1 MPQRFVVQEYM
12 EDQPTDEQ
20 MEETFGDEAA
30 DLKDAIADEKY
41 RLQSLLEG
49 INADRIQAAGYG
61 ALAVAVILNL
71 FCLLDKPDSYM
82 VLWILSSL
90 YFYLIYP
97 LIPLAFILIPGLFRK
112 TTEKRE
118 GRDPLLP
125 WLKNLHLVRNH
136 RIVIQLAIRF
146 FLLGIMP
153 LTSGM
158 VLIYSLSLVYAIL
171 LGAYG
176 DIPLLT
182 SLLIIVQCLG
192 ILIFYLDLSCLKRQ
206 FSFFTRSLAF
216 ITSDHW
222 VRYLLMAIFGVLVV
236 IIASCATIILLIAI
250 LMPGFTLGAY
260 VDAASL
266 IQERADI
273 RILLLFM
280 CQFIVMQYFQ
290 SVLSR
295 RIARTLCSDQLVR
308 IEEAEAMLAGSG
320 TGSVSPVSRDKLVEM
335 VLPLVIESRIH
346 GITRMHMGG
355 LFPTYTIGL
364 DIDEIFRI
372 RSLEELSGMFRK

>member
-1 MPQRFVVQEYM
+1 MDY
-12 EDQPTDEQ
+12 QPTDEQ
-20 MEETFGDEAA
+20 MEEANYDETA

-41 RLQSLLEG
+41 RLQSLLAG
-49 INADRIQAAGYG
+49 IDTDRIQAAGYG
-61 ALAVAVILNL
+61 ALALALILNL
-71 FCLLDKPDSYM
+71 TCLFDKFDSYM

-97 LIPLAFILIPGLFRK
+97 LLPIAFILIPGLFKKR
-112 TTEKRE
+112 TEKRE

-125 WLKNLHLVRNH
+125 WLKNLHLVKNH
-136 RIVIQLAIRF
+136 RIVLQLGIRF

-158 VLIYSLSLVYAIL
+158 VLIYSLSLLYAIL
-171 LGAYG
+171 LGARG
-176 DIPLLT
+176 EIPLLP

-192 ILIFYLDLSCLKRQ
+192 IMIFYLDLSCLKRQ

-222 VRYLLMAIFGVLVV
+222 VRYLLIVVFGVLVV

-250 LMPGFTLGAY
+250 LMPGFTLGVY
-260 VDAASL
+260 VDAASFA
-266 IQERADI
+266 QDRFNI
-273 RILLLFM
+273 RILLLFA
-280 CQFIVMQYFQ
+280 CQFILMQYFQ

-295 RIARTLCSDQLVR
+295 RIARTLCSDQLAR
-308 IEEAEAMLAGSG
+308 IEEAEEMLAE
-320 TGSVSPVSRDKLVEM
+320 SVSGSASSVSRDELASM
-335 VLPLVIESRIH
+335 VLPLVVESRIH

-364 DIDEIFRI
+364 DVDEIFRI